1 MAVSSDMKD
10 WDVAVVGEIYA
21 DHVFSGFG
29 AWPQPGEEALAR
41 DYARELGGGA
51 VNTACG
57 LARLG
62 RRTRLFGCIG
72 EADFDWFAARLQGF
86 GVAADGLQCSVAGTG
101 ITVSVS
107 MPDDRSFFTYRG
119 ANDALPAWL
128 LRPETL
134 AALASARHVHFAM
147 PLPRAVAAA
156 VLPRLRALGCTTSL
170 DVGFSP
176 DWLADPQQRAT
187 LHELDYF
194 LPNRREAEL
203 LTGGTTPA
211 AFADWMRQQGLSPA
225 VIKLGAAGAMAI
237 DGRQLLSVPCPT
249 VLARDTTGAGDA
261 FDAGFIDG
269 VLDAAPLETCLR
281 RGCVSG
287 SLCTTELGAL
297 AGLAD
302 SLSQRTTYELTYG
315 P

>member
-1 MAVSSDMKD
+1 MAVSSGMKD
-10 WDVAVVGEIYA
+10 YDVAVVGEIYA
-21 DHVFSGFG
+21 DHVFSGFH
-29 AWPQPGEEALAR
+29 AWPQPGEEALAQ

-72 EADFDWFAARLQGF
+72 EADLGWFTERLQGF
-86 GVAADGLQCSVAGTG
+86 GVAADGLQCSAAGTG

-128 LRPETL
+128 LRADTLSAL
-134 AALASARHVHFAM
+134 AAARHVHFAT
-147 PLPRAVAAA
+147 PLPRAVAAV
-156 VLPRLRALGCTTSL
+156 VLPALRAVGCTTSL

-194 LPNRREAEL
+194 LPNRKEAEL
-203 LTGGTTPA
+203 LTGGSTPA
-211 AFADWMRQQGLSPA
+211 AFARWMQRHGVSPA
-225 VIKLGAAGAMAI
+225 VIKLGAAGAMAV
-237 DGRQLLSVPCPT
+237 DGLHVLSVPCPT
-249 VLARDTTGAGDA
+249 VQARDTTGAGDA

-269 VLDAAPLETCLR
+269 VLDAALLETCLR